1 MNLIGTRNAPG
12 FVAEAGLSDAKLK
25 FRGDVQGLRAI
36 AVLAVI
42 IFHAQRSW
50 LPAGFIGVD
59 IFFVISGFLISSII
73 IEREKAFSWSGF
85 YWQRVKRIVP
95 VYIAMLVVVTCI
107 SSILFIHSD
116 FSYFKK
122 SVVSAFFFRSNQYFS
137 VFGSYFAPGAH
148 ELPLLHTWSL
158 AIEMQFYVFLPALI
172 LWTPRKWRGPLL
184 GGMCVAF
191 FVYAEWALSLP
202 ENSKHVYFSLAAR
215 VPEFLVG
222 AFIAVAGVGNRWS
235 SQVASVVS
243 VAGLALL
250 GACFVYIDEKH
261 FPGFSAALPCL
272 ATGMLIAAK
281 GSFVSQFISTR
292 AFVWLGAL
300 SYSLYLWHWPV
311 LAFMRYYLGHDELP
325 GVWLFSFVVITY
337 LLSWMSFRWVEEP
350 ARRGRGMWGRASGA
364 GVVMLVATL
373 VYILS
378 SRLNG
383 SVETPLPVEMTR
395 YASGAEICH
404 GQIVG
409 DCVRG
414 DHAEKPS
421 VLVLGDSHAAQLNEF
436 FDVVG
441 EKNKFSARVITG
453 SSCVP
458 IPGFDV
464 ERLPE
469 FAQASC
475 RSQISALAPYVEQAR
490 IIVVAAMW
498 QWQAPNTAFMT
509 AFSNFLEQTNKRNVR
524 VIVLAQVPMFD
535 VSLLRVRRF
544 KALGLPTRV
553 SEDKDWR
560 QENAKVAAVVGHYK
574 GAEFL
579 DLSRSEFFADAPY
592 HQGQL
597 IYMDNSHLN
606 EIGARAY
613 GVFATPLIETL
624 LVPRL

>member
-1 MNLIGTRNAPG
+1 MNLIGTRNVPG
-12 FVAEAGLSDAKLK
+12 FVAEAGLSEAKLK

-73 IEREKAFSWSGF
+73 IEREKAFSWRGF

-95 VYIAMLVVVTCI
+95 VYIVMLAIVTCV
-107 SSILFIHSD
+107 SSVLFIHSD

-122 SVVSAFFFRSNQYFS
+122 SLVSASFFLSNQYFS
-137 VFGSYFAPGAH
+137 SFGSYFAPGAH

-172 LWTPRKWRGPLL
+172 LWTPRKWLGLLL
-184 GGMCVAF
+184 GGMCVTF

-235 SQVASVVS
+235 PRVASVVS

-250 GACFVYIDEKH
+250 GACFVCIDEKH
-261 FPGFSAALPCL
+261 FPGVAAVLPCL

-281 GSFVSQFISTR
+281 GSVVSQVISSR

-325 GVWLFSFVVITY
+325 GVWLLSFVVITY
-337 LLSWMSFRWVEEP
+337 LLSWASFRWVEEP
-350 ARRGRGMWGRASGA
+350 ARRGRGMWGRALGA
-364 GVVMLVATL
+364 GAIIIVVAL
-373 VYILS
+373 VYTLS
-378 SRLNG
+378 SRVNG

-395 YASGAEICH
+395 YASGSEICH

-414 DHAEKPS
+414 DHAQKPS

-436 FDVVG
+436 FAVAG

-458 IPGFDV
+458 ISGFDV

-469 FAQASC
+469 FAQAAC
-475 RSQISALAPYVEQAR
+475 RSQISVLAPYVDQAR
-490 IIVVAAMW
+490 VIVVAAMW
-498 QWQAPNTAFMT
+498 QWQAPSPAFIT
-509 AFSNFLEQTNKRNVR
+509 AFSNFLEQTTKRNVR

-544 KALGLPTRV
+544 EALGLPVRV
-553 SEDKDWR
+553 SEDKEWR
-560 QENAKVAAVVGHYK
+560 QQNAKVAAIVGRYK
-574 GAEFL
+574 GAEFV
-579 DLSRSEFFADAPY
+579 DLSHSKFFADAPY

-613 GVFATPLIETL
+613 GAFAAPLIDAL